1 MKPFEDSINLLIEQK
16 ILKKHHGV
24 IGEYVEYRILNNLPN
39 GVKGSD
45 HPEFELKSTR
55 YGSEI
60 TLSDLSFD
68 YLKSSFKETH
78 AYDKCKSMVY
88 IPWKRVN
95 GKKTFID
102 FHHIKMESWQ
112 QILHLLEN
120 DFQSIIE
127 YVHEYGIDDL
137 RSRSSSNYASTKY
150 LRLYRCKDRFSE
162 GRQTIVKPSLRLKI
176 TFRAFRMMLLGE
188 SE

>member
-1 MKPFEDSINLLIEQK
+1 MQPFEDALDSLIEQK

-24 IGEYVEYRILNNLPN
+24 IGEYAEYRILNNLPN
-39 GVKGSD
+39 GEKGAD

-55 YGSEI
+55 YGAEI
-60 TLSDLSFD
+60 TLSDLSSD

-78 AYDKCKSMVY
+78 AYEKCKSMVY

-102 FHHIKMESWQ
+102 FHHIKMEAWQ
-112 QILHLLEN
+112 KILQLLES
-120 DFQSIIE
+120 DFQSIVE
-127 YVHEYGIDDL
+127 YIQKYGIDDL

-162 GRQTIVKPSLRLKI
+162 SKQTIVRPALRLKI
-176 TFRAFRMMLLGE
+176 TFKAFRMLLEG